1 MRYLGNKQKLLD
13 FINKPLID
21 HDIHSGTFCDI
32 FAGTTSVSQFFKKLG
47 YTVISNDIMYYS
59 YVFQKA
65 CIENNDISPK
75 FPGLEFKDIYDTIHY
90 LNNLSGVKGFMYN
103 NFSRGGSER
112 NYFSIYNAQKI
123 DAIREQIELWYIN
136 KQITVLEYYVLLTSL
151 LLEVSKVSN
160 TTGTYSAY
168 LKSIDPRANK
178 PIRLTTPVLL
188 NNNKDNTCYNMDG
201 IDLVKQIKPDVLYID
216 PPYNHRQYATNY
228 HVLETISVWDKNIS
242 NTKTGLRDST
252 NQRSDFCSKN
262 KCYTAFND
270 LIINADCKYIM
281 VSYSSEGIM
290 SSDDIMSVL
299 SNIGKPI
306 KYQKLYKRFKSHN
319 AKYNNNNLYEWLFF
333 VKVVK

>member
-32 FAGTTSVSQFFKKLG
+32 FAGTTSVSQFFKRLG
-47 YTVISNDIMYYS
+47 YTVISNDMMYYS

-65 CIENNDISPK
+65 YIENNDISIK
-75 FPGLEFKDIYDTIHY
+75 FTGLEFKDIYDTIHY

-103 NFSRGGSER
+103 NFSRGGSKR

-123 DAIREQIELWYIN
+123 DAIREQIELWHIN
-136 KQITVLEYYVLLTSL
+136 KQITILEYYVLLTSL

-168 LKSIDPRANK
+168 LKDVDPRANK
-178 PIRLTTPVLL
+178 PMRLVTPVLL
-188 NNNKDNTCYNMDG
+188 NNNRDNTCYNMDG
-201 IDLVKQIKPDVLYID
+201 IDLVKQIKPDILYID

-242 NTKTGLRDST
+242 NTKTGLRDYT
-252 NQRSDFCSKN
+252 QQKSDFCSKN

-270 LIINADCKYIM
+270 LIVNTDCKYIL
-281 VSYSSEGIM
+281 VSYSSEGIL
-290 SSDDIMSVL
+290 SFETIMSIL
-299 SNIGKPI
+299 SKRGKPI
-306 KYQKLYKRFKSHN
+306 HYEKEFKRFKSNSLVSH
-319 AKYNNNNLYEWLFF
+319 KSKLYEYLFF
-333 VKVVK
+333 VKTIK